1 MRLHAVGKE
10 KELIGFNLHV
20 ADYCVLNHSTKSLP
34 TLQLGGNSSCAG
46 VGEGSVRLVDDV
58 SSYEGRVDI
67 CHNGVWGTICRS
79 SWNYQDAAVV
89 CRQLGFTS
97 VGNKCNT
104 IVKYL

>member
-1 MRLHAVGKE
+1 MAWPSICVKINHVPV
-10 KELIGFNLHV
+10 LITEF
-20 ADYCVLNHSTKSLP
+20 
-34 TLQLGGNSSCAG
+34 QLGDNSSCAG
-46 VGEGSVRLVDDV
+46 VGEGRVRLIDGV

-97 VGNKCNT
+97 VGNNKS
-104 IVKYL
+104 ILEYPILIL